1 MSEQKPVY
9 NPNKKYSWTPEDTF
23 TLNGGEFGLILNALR
38 AILNTEEAAKV
49 LIANQA
55 NTVIEGIMAQ
65 AVEAG
70 VVKEAQEE
78 QQNS

>member
-9 NPNKKYSWTPEDTF
+9 NPNKKYTWTPEDTF

>member
-1 MSEQKPVY
+1 LVGFLKLI

-78 QQNS
+78 NS

>member
-78 QQNS
+78 PQQ